1 MKILHI
7 SLFLSLGTITIAQP
21 DKYRFTQKDYIEKYS
36 GDAVKEM
43 QRSGVPASITLAQG
57 ILESE
62 SGNSDLARIANNHF
76 GIKCHAEW
84 TGESFH
90 KDDDSKN
97 ECFRKYNSVLESYD
111 DHSKFLR
118 TRSRYAFLFD
128 LEITDYK
135 GWAKGLK
142 KAGYAT
148 NPEYA
153 SKLIKLIED
162 YNLHYFDKEAKE
174 RPATG
179 ANAGKATPAKN
190 TTHVSRRKQVTPAF
204 QNYQVSKNNVPYLIA
219 KAGDSYFSLANENNL
234 MLWQILKYNDA
245 DKNDSPAEGEV
256 IYIMPKQNKAA
267 EEFHIVKQN
276 EDIHFISQLYAVK
289 LKKLLKRN
297 HLSHDS
303 TLQPGQK
310 ILLR

>member
-1 MKILHI
+1 MKILQV
-7 SLFLSLGTITIAQP
+7 SLFLSLCPAVIAQP
-21 DKYRFTQKDYIEKYS
+21 DEYRFTPKDYIEKYS

-57 ILESE
+57 IFESE
-62 SGNSDLARIANNHF
+62 SGNSDLARMANNHF
-76 GIKCHAEW
+76 GIKCHTDW

-90 KDDDSKN
+90 KDDDAKN

-128 LEITDYK
+128 LKITDYK

-142 KAGYAT
+142 AAGYAT
-148 NPEYA
+148 NPAYA
-153 SKLIKLIED
+153 TKLIKLIED
-162 YNLHYFDKEAKE
+162 YNLHYFDINEKGKPT
-174 RPATG
+174 PA
-179 ANAGKATPAKN
+179 ANAGINSPAVN
-190 TTHVSRRKQVTPAF
+190 TNHVSRRKQVAPAF
-204 QNYQVSKNNVPYLIA
+204 QKYQVSKNNVPYLIA

-245 DKNDSPAEGEV
+245 DKNDSPVEGEI
-256 IYIMPKQNKAA
+256 IYVMPKQNKAV
-267 EEFHIVKQN
+267 EEFHVVKQN
-276 EDIHFISQLYAVK
+276 ENIHFISQLYAVK